1 MSFEEMMNSH
11 KNPQPQQNV
20 QNQNGMGLHHSVS
33 SQQMN
38 RGNLVVPTLINTH
51 SHPHHNMVYN
61 QQYPNQYGH
70 HYAQSPQPHPNMQY
84 QYGQHNQYQSTQGYQ
99 QKQGQAHWFWHDTFV
114 LTILFIKIGGSFY
127 FANNEHVFVYLF
139 HELFLLTYFLQF
151 FQKFI
156 VWFSWKWRRNMW
168 SIIQADFFPTI
179 PKNKI
184 RNLFFS

>member
-33 SQQMN
+33 SQQIN
-38 RGNLVVPTLINTH
+38 RGNLLTPPLMSTH

-70 HYAQSPQPHPNMQY
+70 HHCAQSPQPHPNMQY

-99 QKQGQAHWFWHDTFV
+99 QKQGQAHWFWHDSFV
-114 LTILFIKIGGSFY
+114 LTIILFYKDMGNHFILPITSTFLYIYFMSCFYWHTFYNFFRNSSYDLVENEEEICGLLSKLIFSPQSQKIK
-127 FANNEHVFVYLF
+127 
-139 HELFLLTYFLQF
+139 
-151 FQKFI
+151 
-156 VWFSWKWRRNMW
+156 
-168 SIIQADFFPTI
+168 
-179 PKNKI
+179 
-184 RNLFFS
+184 